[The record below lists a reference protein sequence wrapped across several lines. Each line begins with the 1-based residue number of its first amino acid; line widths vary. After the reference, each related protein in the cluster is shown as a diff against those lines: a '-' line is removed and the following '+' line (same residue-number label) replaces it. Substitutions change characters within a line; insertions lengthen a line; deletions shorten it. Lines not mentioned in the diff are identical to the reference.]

1 MVYKNYLIKYMERSN
16 RVLKVVKEMFPNAS
30 CELDYTNIYE
40 LLIAVVLSAQT
51 TDKRV
56 NIVTKDLFKKYD
68 TVQKLSEAKYEEV
81 YEIVK
86 SLGLAKT
93 KARNIIELAKVIV
106 SEYDS
111 AVPSDRKCLESLPG
125 VGRKTTNVILMEGFK
140 IPAIAVDTHVSRVSN
155 RLGLSNSDNVKI
167 IEQDLMNLYEEK
179 DWYHVHH
186 GLLFFGRYF
195 CLAVKPKCTECSL
208 KDLCNYNKK

>member
-1 MVYKNYLIKYMERSN
+1 MEKSN
-16 RVLKVVKEMFPNAS
+16 RILQYVREMFPEAS
-30 CELDYTNIYE
+30 CELDYNNMYE

-56 NIVTKDLFKKYD
+56 NIVTKDLFKKYP
-68 TVQKLSEAKYEEV
+68 TVEYLSDAKYEDV

-93 KARNIIELAKVIV
+93 KARNIIELAKELVNKYNCIV
-106 SEYDS
+106 PNNRNS
-111 AVPSDRKCLESLPG
+111 LESLPG

-140 IPAIAVDTHVSRVSN
+140 IPAIAVDTHVSRVSQ
-155 RLGLSNSDNVKI
+155 RLGLTNSDNVKI
-167 IEQDLMNLYEEK
+167 IEQDLMRLYAET
-179 DWYHVHH
+179 DWYYVHH

-195 CLAVKPKCTECSL
+195 CLAMKPKCNECKL
-208 KDLCNYNKK
+208 KDLCNYYKK